1 MNTHSAPATCVLSL
15 DPASGIYRLEVAD
28 ESFARLLAVPF
39 SGPFM
44 QDWHNAGLPLLCTE
58 RLRDAIENQSQLAW
72 QIELGEAATARQGYL
87 LSVSPVATQEAPA
100 ATATRASVLRSV
112 VTFASAPVRWPAL
125 AAQGP
130 GNQDNLH
137 VEFALDA
144 ELQWTQLGH
153 AWQQLTGYTPQES
166 LGTPVAHMVH
176 PNGLQTWQTLKES
189 TQLGKGTAGR
199 TRLPLVRRDGG
210 ICWVELGLVKA
221 RSDSPTRS
229 QEPLWKGDLV
239 DVSEYVRGWQLHRVR
254 ELAFDQASNGVVITD
269 HTLPGEPI
277 VYVNQ
282 SFCRITGYSPEEV
295 MGLSC
300 SFLQGSEKDQPEA
313 RLLGE
318 ALREGRSINVLLKNF
333 HKNGSTFWNQ
343 LNISP
348 MRDPQTGLITH
359 YVGRQ
364 TDATELRQQLLML
377 RAQSEMLQA
386 LHHDNPNGMLAF
398 DEGGQVSLSNLA
410 FRQLTGLTTNG
421 MHRTQLYQA
430 LQTLLAPGHGEIAQ
444 LLSEQQTT
452 HLHLVKPQERVIEV
466 RSGEKHKDGG
476 PGLLVFR
483 DVTAEVQLYKMQSHF
498 LATAAHEMRAPMGS
512 IRGFSELMLTR
523 DYPEPVRRDLVDR
536 IHRQAKRLSDLLN
549 DLLDLSRIE
558 AQGTGGLQLTP
569 VSLHSALEDAIRSF
583 DTSGRADQI
592 RLDSHLQTL
601 QINVHASKFEQ
612 VLINLLSNALKY
624 SSPDSG
630 PVTVKADLSQDGQ
643 EALITV
649 RDQGIGM
656 SPTTLKRLFTK
667 FFRVDPDG
675 DIEGTG
681 LGLCIAKE
689 LTERMGGQITVESQL
704 GQGSSFTLHFPL
716 GTSLLYGEGNQPAM
730 QLNGAG

>member
-1 MNTHSAPATCVLSL
+1 MNIYSAPATCVLSL
-15 DPASGIYRLEVAD
+15 DPATGVYTLEVAD
-28 ESFARLLAVPF
+28 ESFEKLLTLPKTGAF
-39 SGPFM
+39 L
-44 QDWHNAGLPLLCTE
+44 QDWHAAGLPLLCTE
-58 RLRDAIENQSQLAW
+58 RLQDAIESQSRLAW
-72 QIELGEAATARQGYL
+72 QIELGAAPKARQGYL
-87 LSVSPVATQEAPA
+87 LSVSPAHPS
-100 ATATRASVLRSV
+100 RGLRSV
-112 VTFASAPVRWPAL
+112 VTFAAAPVRWPAI

-130 GNQDNLH
+130 GNEENIRI
-137 VEFALDA
+137 EFALD
-144 ELQWTQLGH
+144 TQLCWAQLGP
-153 AWQQLTGYTPQES
+153 AWQVLMGFEPEEC

-176 PNGLQTWQTLKES
+176 ANGMTEWLKLQSGIQ
-189 TQLGKGTAGR
+189 QGQPPQGR
-199 TRLPLVRRDGG
+199 TRLPLVRKDGG
-210 ICWVELGLVKA
+210 ICWVELGLLHA
-221 RSDSPTRS
+221 RDDNASPPNQHFVR
-229 QEPLWKGDLV
+229 GDLV

-282 SFCRITGYSPEEV
+282 SFCRITGYTAEEV
-295 MGLSC
+295 LGRSC
-300 SFLQGSEKDQPEA
+300 SFLQGSERNQPEA

-318 ALREGRSINVLLKNF
+318 ALREGRAINVLLKNF
-333 HKNGSTFWNQ
+333 HKDGSMFWNQ

-348 MRDPQTGLITH
+348 MRDPQSGLITH

-398 DEGGQVSLSNLA
+398 DENGQVSLSNLA
-410 FRQLTGLTTNG
+410 FRQLTGLSVNG
-421 MHRTQLYQA
+421 MHRSQVFPALQAQLSPGHADAAQA
-430 LQTLLAPGHGEIAQ
+430 LA
-444 LLSEQQTT
+444 EQQTIHM
-452 HLHLVKPQERVIEV
+452 HLIKPQERVIEV

-476 PGLLVFR
+476 PSLLVFR

-523 DYPEPVRRDLVDR
+523 DYPEPIRRDLVDR

-558 AQGTGGLQLTP
+558 AQGTGGLQLAP
-569 VSLHSALEDAIRSF
+569 VNLHSALEDAIRSF
-583 DTSGRADQI
+583 DASGKGNQI
-592 RLDSHLQTL
+592 LLNNGVKDLE
-601 QINVHASKFEQ
+601 INIHASKFEQ
-612 VLINLLSNALKY
+612 VLINLLSNAQKY
-624 SSPDSG
+624 SGADAG
-630 PVTVKADLSQDGQ
+630 PVQVSVQLSPDGQ
-643 EALITV
+643 EALIAV
-649 RDQGIGM
+649 SDQGIGM

-704 GQGSSFTLHFPL
+704 GKGSRFTLHFPL
-716 GTSLLYGEGNQPAM
+716 GTSLLYREGNQPAM
-730 QLNGAG
+730 QLNGAR